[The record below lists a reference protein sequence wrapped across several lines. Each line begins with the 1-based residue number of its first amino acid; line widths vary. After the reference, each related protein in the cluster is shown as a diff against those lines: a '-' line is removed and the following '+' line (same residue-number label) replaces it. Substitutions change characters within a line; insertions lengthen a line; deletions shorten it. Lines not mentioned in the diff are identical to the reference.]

1 MTETLESMRALL
13 GASRPRSWNLGYP
26 PEVRERVRAWIARRR
41 AEGATASSIAT
52 ELGLS
57 RHSVVGWA
65 KSRPGVPGLV
75 PVEVVAEPVA
85 SSHTGAPAV
94 LVSPRGYRVEGL
106 DVAAIGALLERLG

>member
-26 PEVRERVRAWIARRR
+26 PEVRERARAWIARRR
-41 AEGATASSIAT
+41 AEGATPSAIAT

-57 RHSVVGWA
+57 RHSILGWA
-65 KSRPGVPGLV
+65 KSRPDAPALV
-75 PVEVVAEPVA
+75 PVEVVAEA
-85 SSHTGAPAV
+85 SAPPHVPSAVV

-106 DVAAIGALLERLG
+106 DVGAIGALLERLG